1 MKFCVKDFFIKCD
14 QIRSFLG
21 IWLHLLK
28 KSLLENFIFRAV
40 LATKCLFLTNK
51 NYMVRPTLVYMN
63 LVELKYYPF
72 MISLNKCAG
81 SYNVLLSK
89 MCVSKETTDINLGIL
104 AHVYVRIGST

>member
-1 MKFCVKDFFIKCD
+1 M
-14 QIRSFLG
+14 
-21 IWLHLLK
+21 
-28 KSLLENFIFRAV
+28 

-72 MISLNKCAG
+72 MISLNKYAG

>member
-1 MKFCVKDFFIKCD
+1 
-14 QIRSFLG
+14 
-21 IWLHLLK
+21 
-28 KSLLENFIFRAV
+28 
-40 LATKCLFLTNK
+40 
-51 NYMVRPTLVYMN
+51 
-63 LVELKYYPF
+63 